1 MLLVPCAWYWCEEA
15 STPVAQLT
23 NINARDTRA
32 GMEISMM
39 DVPPPRNGSRKAMSG
54 PSRALADAPDD
65 GSALRHTGL
74 RFMGDMPWGTHVC
87 LFYETPQDL
96 VDTASCYFEAGLK
109 SNEFCVWAVS
119 DPISLQQAEE
129 ALRRAIPGFDRYL
142 AAGQIELLSGNDWY
156 LEGDEFDLQRITG
169 GWNEKLSAARAG
181 GYDGM
186 RVSGNA
192 FWLGTKH
199 WKEFCEYE
207 YELDRSLAGQKMIVL
222 CTYSLQASR
231 TVDMLDVARAHQCS
245 IVRRNGNWEFLETP
259 ELKRAKQ
266 EIRRLNGALDIL
278 SKPFPGHET
287 LTPRERVALAQII
300 RGNSSKEAARTLGIS
315 PRTVDFHRANLLKK
329 LGARNAADLVHKV
342 LGE

>member
-1 MLLVPCAWYWCEEA
+1 M
-15 STPVAQLT
+15 
-23 NINARDTRA
+23 
-32 GMEISMM
+32 SMM
-39 DVPPPRNGSRKAMSG
+39 DVPPPPSRRRKANSG
-54 PSRALADAPDD
+54 PSKALADRPGDD
-65 GSALRHTGL
+65 SALRQTGI

-96 VDTASCYFEAGLK
+96 LDTAVCYFEAGLK
-109 SNEFCVWAVS
+109 NNEFCVWAVS
-119 DPISLQQAEE
+119 DPISLQKAEK
-129 ALRRAIPGFDRYL
+129 ALRHAVPGFDRHR
-142 AAGQIELLSGNDWY
+142 AAGQIELIEGSEWY
-156 LEGDEFDLQRITG
+156 LRGDEFDQALITG
-169 GWNEKLSAARAG
+169 GWHDKLSAALAK

-207 YELDRSLAGQKMIVL
+207 YELDRSLASQKMIVL

-245 IVRRNGNWEFLETP
+245 IVRRKGNWEFLETP
-259 ELKRAKQ
+259 ELKQAKQ
-266 EIRRLNGALDIL
+266 EIRRLNGALDTL
-278 SKPFPGHET
+278 SKPFPGHDT
-287 LTPRERVALAQII
+287 LTPRERIALAHII
-300 RGNSSKEAARTLGIS
+300 RGASSKEAARTLGIS